1 MVLEFKSAEE
11 IRVIAKESFETIK
24 KNDYKKC
31 LDNIQKEITISA
43 HNGEFHTTVKIKKY
57 IEKDVVSLLESKGYR
72 VEQEHNITQ
81 MGGIYSGN
89 PPYTI
94 SWEDKGE

>member
-1 MVLEFKSAEE
+1 MELEFKSAEE
-11 IRVIAKESFETIK
+11 TRVIAKKSFEIIK
-24 KNDYKKC
+24 KNDYRKC
-31 LDNIQKEITISA
+31 LDNIQKEIATSA
-43 HNGEFHTTVKIKKY
+43 RNGEYDTTVKIKEY

-72 VEQEHNITQ
+72 VEQEHKITQ
-81 MGGIYSGN
+81 MGGVYSGN

>member
-1 MVLEFKSAEE
+1 MEVEFKSAEE
-11 IRVIAKESFETIK
+11 TRVIAKKSFEIIK
-24 KNDYKKC
+24 KNDYRKC
-31 LDNIQKEITISA
+31 LDNIQKEITTSA
-43 HNGEFHTTVKIKKY
+43 HNGEYDTTVKIKKY

-72 VEQEHNITQ
+72 VEQEHKITQ
-81 MGGIYSGN
+81 MGGVHAGN